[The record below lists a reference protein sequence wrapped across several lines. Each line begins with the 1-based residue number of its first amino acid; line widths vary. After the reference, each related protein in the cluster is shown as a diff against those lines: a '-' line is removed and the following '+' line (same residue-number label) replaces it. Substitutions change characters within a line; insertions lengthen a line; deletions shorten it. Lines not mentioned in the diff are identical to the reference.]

1 MLSKGQ
7 IEFYRFA
14 GAAAMNGTLDN
25 AAAVDQ
31 SSNYES
37 GSPGAAGVVRIPI
50 ASHGLLAGTVNEK
63 PTAIFIA
70 GSVNYNG
77 IRRIVAIPD
86 ANNID
91 IAATYVAET
100 FTGSETFMPA
110 ITFDEPWGFC
120 GYEVHVDNAPGTTA
134 NLIITKDSAAG
145 LYWDSNYLTQD
156 MNAVIDVVEMWE
168 TPILLAPDDLVF
180 VNWANADGD
189 VWGVE
194 FKVRRLS

>member
-31 SSNYES
+31 SSSYE
-37 GSPGAAGVVRIPI
+37 PGTVSAKGVVRIPI
-50 ASHGLLAGTVNEK
+50 TTHGLLAGTVNKK
-63 PTAIFIA
+63 PTHIFLA
-70 GSVNYNG
+70 GSTNYNG

-100 FTGSETFMPA
+100 FAGTETFMPA
-110 ITFDEPWGFC
+110 ITFDEPWEFY
-120 GYEVHVDNAPGTTA
+120 GYEVHVGSAPATTA

-145 LYWDSNYLTQD
+145 SYWDANYLTQD
-156 MNAVIDVVEMWE
+156 MDTVTDVVEMFE

-180 VNWANADGD
+180 VNWANADAD
-189 VWGVE
+189 TWGVE
-194 FKVRRLS
+194 FKVRRLN